1 MSKKTDDKQK
11 GLQHCAACPWSR
23 PREYGPFP
31 RLWEYMTCS
40 RAGEKIADVG
50 FCPLVR

>member
-1 MSKKTDDKQK
+1 MSKKTDEKFK
-11 GLQHCAACPWSR
+11 SLKHCAACPCSR
-23 PREYGPFP
+23 PREYRPFV

-40 RAGEKIADVG
+40 RVKEPISEVD